1 MHELSIAQEIIN
13 IVKSSLPENYTKVK
27 SIKLKVGK
35 LSGVLIDSLQFC
47 FESIIT
53 QTELDGATLDIE
65 EVPIK
70 IKCLECEN
78 EEIINEP
85 IFQCSKCQSYNVR
98 LITGKEL
105 SITEIEI
112 ED

>member
-35 LSGVLIDSLQFC
+35 LSGVLIESLEFC
-47 FESIIT
+47 FDSIIT
-53 QTELDGATLDIE
+53 QTELDGAKLEVE
-65 EVPIK
+65 EIPIK
-70 IKCLECEN
+70 IKCIDCNTESILD
-78 EEIINEP
+78 EP
-85 IFQCSKCQSYNVR
+85 IFQCSKCDSFNVQ
-98 LITGKEL
+98 LLTGKEL